1 MVNGQLQLYSRDC
14 SKPSTHP
21 PTPYIVQ
28 SQFKTSNHARNS
40 FQIFLMKNYIKYI
53 IYNVLTDYVEDIY
66 QTMIE
71 AIRSKQ
77 LGDAIDELKEQTPSP
92 MNTMLNKQSKE
103 EAIQKRNTRDRML
116 LVDVPPTN
124 PGIVKFSSQTDTVT
138 VLLKSVNNAMMVD
151 NSKFVT
157 FFYFSSYCC

>member
-1 MVNGQLQLYSRDC
+1 
-14 SKPSTHP
+14 
-21 PTPYIVQ
+21 
-28 SQFKTSNHARNS
+28 
-40 FQIFLMKNYIKYI
+40 MKNYVKYF
-53 IYNVLTDYVEDIY
+53 IYVLTDYVEDIY
-66 QTMIE
+66 QAMIE

-77 LGDAIDELKEQTPSP
+77 LEDAIDELKEQTPPP

-103 EAIQKRNTRDRML
+103 EAIQKRNMKDRIQ

-138 VLLKSVNNAMMVD
+138 LEISNNAMMVD

-157 FFYFSSYCC
+157 FFYFSSYCCW